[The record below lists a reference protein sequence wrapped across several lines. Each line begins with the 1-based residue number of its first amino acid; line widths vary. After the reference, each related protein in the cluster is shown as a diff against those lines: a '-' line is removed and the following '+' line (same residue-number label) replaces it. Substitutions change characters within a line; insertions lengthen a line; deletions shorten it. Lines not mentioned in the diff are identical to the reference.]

1 MNKEKLAEL
10 IEKNKNIE
18 LEDDFAQ
25 NSIWNE
31 MFEILS
37 QNLNDT
43 ITFLDNISA
52 DELEYICS
60 IFDDLSEHFKSQEL
74 IECMERNALR
84 TGVDCSIDIEYA
96 KKALM

>member
-1 MNKEKLAEL
+1 MNKEKLVEL

-18 LEDDFAQ
+18 LEDDFTQ
-25 NSIWNE
+25 NFIWNE

-43 ITFLDNISA
+43 ITFLDNSTA
-52 DELEYICS
+52 EELEYICS

-74 IECMERNALR
+74 IECMERNAAR
-84 TGVDCSIDIEYA
+84 TGVDCSVDIEYA
-96 KKALM
+96 KKALD